1 MLSAFQYLHKENI
14 VHRDLKAENLMLD
27 DQHNLKIIDFGLSND
42 MTGKEYLDTQCGSM
56 AYSAPELLG
65 SYNYGKEVDIWSI
78 GVCLYVLLTG
88 SLPFGNIES
97 LTELHALMLDGTY
110 TLPDAM
116 SESLKDLFLQMF
128 QIKARKRITM
138 EQLWA
143 HPWITGIGDPQP
155 PLVCPLRKLT
165 LTAVNVDVVSQ
176 MARMGFEREAAIIQ
190 SLLENKCDSISATYH
205 LMISKSNKA
214 DRKREAAEARL
225 QAGLEDRRAREE
237 RKKSS
242 SGMSRRRS
250 STLSDDRSM
259 SRSGSAASINST
271 GRGGKRTPSS
281 TSVGRRD
288 SNNGADSS
296 SGSCS
301 KGLGIVPGDEG
312 RLVRKSSG
320 RRPASREGSS
330 TTGRRRSSSLV
341 EPETFSRRGGSGK
354 VGAGKL
360 ARKHSTNSDEEWA
373 PGHGGGGRQHQNGS
387 AAPSRWANTH
397 GDDNGNGGGGGG
409 GDSLGSS
416 PRRKMSGRNSA
427 SSSGG
432 TRIRRYSSTGST
444 HSSGGNGDDED
455 LSSGRLSGTRRPP
468 STSPSPGRGGS
479 SARRP
484 QGGRMRL
491 SSEEID
497 LDDFDDHIE
506 FGFGPID
513 AHPPSRE
520 SSSSG
525 IDANQCFHATLLAMA
540 RVCEGGT
547 IKDYNPE
554 VMSEKLCFLA
564 HKALREAPDNS
575 LVKAM
580 RKHGWNGI
588 EFDDPIRQRLAIREE
603 LNAILDDAGVG
614 FGFAADPTFGPT
626 SGGTNGSAGGLS
638 SASLAT
644 SPRESAIES
653 ASVRRRSQSLS
664 SAGRPRPSSLDLTD
678 TFRESSARPRSTR
691 ATSGRGRLSPD
702 GGGGSS
708 SGATSPRPLSRSGS
722 ASRAKSGRD
731 SGSGRLRRRPSFN
744 ESIAVSALPNIAGEE
759 GSVLENPF
767 GDDNRPAA
775 RGPSAG
781 SMLRPVRVGSGRNR
795 HGGTI

>member
-1 MLSAFQYLHKENI
+1 
-14 VHRDLKAENLMLD
+14 
-27 DQHNLKIIDFGLSND
+27 
-42 MTGKEYLDTQCGSM
+42 
-56 AYSAPELLG
+56 
-65 SYNYGKEVDIWSI
+65 
-78 GVCLYVLLTG
+78 
-88 SLPFGNIES
+88 
-97 LTELHALMLDGTY
+97 
-110 TLPDAM
+110 
-116 SESLKDLFLQMF
+116 
-128 QIKARKRITM
+128 
-138 EQLWA
+138 
-143 HPWITGIGDPQP
+143 
-155 PLVCPLRKLT
+155 
-165 LTAVNVDVVSQ
+165 
-176 MARMGFEREAAIIQ
+176 
-190 SLLENKCDSISATYH
+190 
-205 LMISKSNKA
+205 
-214 DRKREAAEARL
+214 
-225 QAGLEDRRAREE
+225 
-237 RKKSS
+237 
-242 SGMSRRRS
+242 
-250 STLSDDRSM
+250 
-259 SRSGSAASINST
+259 
-271 GRGGKRTPSS
+271 
-281 TSVGRRD
+281 
-288 SNNGADSS
+288 
-296 SGSCS
+296 
-301 KGLGIVPGDEG
+301 
-312 RLVRKSSG
+312 
-320 RRPASREGSS
+320 
-330 TTGRRRSSSLV
+330 
-341 EPETFSRRGGSGK
+341 
-354 VGAGKL
+354 
-360 ARKHSTNSDEEWA
+360 
-373 PGHGGGGRQHQNGS
+373 
-387 AAPSRWANTH
+387 
-397 GDDNGNGGGGGG
+397 
-409 GDSLGSS
+409 
-416 PRRKMSGRNSA
+416 
-427 SSSGG
+427 
-432 TRIRRYSSTGST
+432 
-444 HSSGGNGDDED
+444 
-455 LSSGRLSGTRRPP
+455 
-468 STSPSPGRGGS
+468 
-479 SARRP
+479 
-484 QGGRMRL
+484 MRL

-520 SSSSG
+520 SSSG
-525 IDANQCFHATLLAMA
+525 NDANQSFHATLLAMA

-575 LVKAM
+575 LVRAM

-638 SASLAT
+638 STLLAT
-644 SPRESAIES
+644 SPRESSIGS

-691 ATSGRGRLSPD
+691 ASSGRGRLSPD

-708 SGATSPRPLSRSGS
+708 SGSTSPRPLSRSGS

-759 GSVLENPF
+759 GSVIENPF